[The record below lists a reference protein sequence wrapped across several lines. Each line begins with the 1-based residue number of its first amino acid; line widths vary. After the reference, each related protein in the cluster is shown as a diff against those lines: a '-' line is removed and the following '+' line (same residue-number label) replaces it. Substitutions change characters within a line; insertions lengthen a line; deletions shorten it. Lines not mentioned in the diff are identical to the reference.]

1 MKIQPSTVMTLI
13 AVVLLSAW
21 AWRQL
26 GKTPAAPA
34 ATPGN
39 CTQEAIRAVQ
49 DPVARA
55 ILSGQCGKQRAP
67 TAERAH

>member
-1 MKIQPSTVMTLI
+1 MTLI

-26 GKTPAAPA
+26 GKTPAVPA

-39 CTQEAIRAVQ
+39 CSQEAIRAVK
-49 DPVARA
+49 DPVERS
-55 ILSGQCGKQRAP
+55 ILSGQCGKQRKP
-67 TAERAH
+67 TPEGSH